1 MRKQASFPAV
11 LSALADIAEMVTG
24 CAREAGMPEEC
35 VREIELAV
43 DEAGT
48 NIVNYAYPKDEEG
61 TIEIE
66 CRLENERFA
75 IVLRDSGQPFD
86 QTKPTTPVVEGPLE
100 EREIGGYGRFL
111 MRQCL
116 DDLFY
121 AREEG
126 RNVLTFVKRF
136 SR

>member
-24 CAREAGMPEEC
+24 CAREAGMAEKC
-35 VREIELAV
+35 LWEIELAV
-43 DEAGT
+43 GEAAT
-48 NIVNYAYPKDEEG
+48 NIVSYAYPEEEAG

-86 QTKPTTPVVEGPLE
+86 QTKPTTPVLEGPLE
-100 EREIGGYGRFL
+100 ERQIGGYGRFL

-116 DDLFY
+116 DDLSY

-126 RNVLTFVKRF
+126 RNVLTFVKRI